1 MTKPLFVLGEARGE
15 YESRIGS
22 SFVGPSGI
30 ELLRMLNDARLIAL
44 TSVDRDYISDY
55 YRRGDPRSI
64 DSIWRLHP
72 EAYRTNVF
80 NIHPPANKLEWFC
93 GPKNTSIE
101 SYPALLSGKGTGTGT
116 YVREEFAAELDRLAD
131 EILAVDPNLVLCL
144 GNTALWALGGRTG
157 VGKLRGT
164 TSLST
169 HCVSGYKLLPT
180 YHPAAVLREWSHR
193 PTVIA
198 DLIKAKREREFPE
211 VRRPACEIWIEP
223 TLEDIDVFN
232 RTYVQGC
239 DLLSVDIETS
249 GSRITAIG
257 YAPTADRGIV
267 IAFDDPRT
275 ESGNYW
281 PTRRDEAKAWS
292 LIRSVLEDGSIP
304 KLFQNGLY
312 DLSFLWRSYG
322 IATRGALH
330 DTMLAQHSLQPESL
344 KGLGYLGS
352 LYCDFGAWKTD
363 RKFNETIGRDK

>member
-1 MTKPLFVLGEARGE
+1 MSTSNMKPIYVVGEARGE
-15 YESRIGS
+15 YESRIDS

-30 ELLRMLNDARLIAL
+30 ELLRMLHDAKVITL
-44 TSVDRDYISDY
+44 TQIDREYISDY
-55 YRRGDPRSI
+55 YRRGDPKSI
-64 DSIWRLHP
+64 DSVWRLHP
-72 EAYRTNVF
+72 EIYRTNVF
-80 NIHPPANKLEWFC
+80 AQHPPANKLEWFC
-93 GPKNTSIE
+93 GPKADGIL
-101 SYPALLSGKGTGTGT
+101 SYPALLPSR
-116 YVREEFAAELDRLAD
+116 YVRREFEPELDRLAD
-131 EILAVDPNLVLCL
+131 EILRSDPNLIIAL

-164 TSLST
+164 TLLST
-169 HCVSGYKLLPT
+169 HCVTGYKLLPT

-193 PTVIA
+193 PTVVA
-198 DLIKAKREREFPE
+198 DLMKAKREAAFPE

-232 RTYVQGC
+232 QTYVKGC

-249 GSRITAIG
+249 GSRITALG
-257 YAPTADRGIV
+257 YAPSADRGIV
-267 IAFDDPRT
+267 IPFDDPRAKG
-275 ESGNYW
+275 GNYW
-281 PTRRDEAKAWS
+281 PSGTDEAKAWR

-312 DLSFLWRSYG
+312 DLAFLWRAYG
-322 IATRGALH
+322 IGVRGAMH

-352 LYCDFGAWKTD
+352 IYCDFGAWKTD